1 MLVRSTLVLAAVVLA
16 TPAFA
21 EDPEPAAATTTT
33 TTLPGHRGYK
43 RTGSDPE
50 GLPTGLPGFSSP
62 PVPIEPKKPTHEPQ
76 PGMR

>member
-1 MLVRSTLVLAAVVLA
+1 MLPRSTLMLAVLAVA

-21 EDPEPAAATTTT
+21 EDPEPAAATST
-33 TTLPGHRGYK
+33 TTLRGHRAYK
-43 RTGSDPE
+43 GAGGEPE